1 MQNYIPRI
9 QRQCIVERSRN
20 ARQAVAASL
29 LRQQMQ
35 REYNNRSN
43 ELNNLVET
51 NEQTI
56 LMPQ

>member
-1 MQNYIPRI
+1 MQNIIPRI

-35 REYNNRSN
+35 RENNNRHG
-43 ELNNLVET
+43 ELDNSG
-51 NEQTI
+51 EQPI